1 MQNLLNII
9 NSKINNLD
17 SNIEELLYDEFL
29 LTLQDIKKDFKNN
42 SEIDLKKYFNKLNA
56 IQNVKKNISSYLNS
70 YNPELESNQSN
81 NENIELDEAIS
92 VSSNISPKPN
102 FKDLE
107 SKIKTFTNIPEDN
120 YYFYNLNENY
130 GEVEDKLNLTYSLKK
145 LEDFNLFS
153 IKISGLKLFDN
164 VFLGRTLSESMVKLL
179 SFLFMLNEKP
189 FITICEKNSK
199 YFSTSPSNMKKA
211 ITLKENKCYFE
222 SNVDESEAYEMIKSF
237 LNHINIKLSACKVL
251 LSCSTTKPN
260 ESYITFVL

>member
-42 SEIDLKKYFNKLNA
+42 SEVDLKKYFHKLDT
-56 IQNVKKNISSYLNS
+56 IQNIKKNISSHLNS
-70 YNPELESNQSN
+70 YNPELESNQTN
-81 NENIELDEAIS
+81 NENTELDEAIS
-92 VSSNISPKPN
+92 VSSNISSKPDY
-102 FKDLE
+102 KDIE
-107 SKIKTFTNIPEDN
+107 SKIRTFSNIPEDN
-120 YYFYNLNENY
+120 YYFYSLNENY
-130 GEVEDKLNLTYSLKK
+130 GEVENKLNLVYSLTN
-145 LEDFNLFS
+145 LEDFKLFS

-164 VFLGRTLSESMVKLL
+164 VFLGRTISEAMVKLL

-199 YFSTSPSNMKKA
+199 YFSTSPANMKRA

-222 SNVDESEAYEMIKSF
+222 SNVDESEASEMIKSF
-237 LNHINIKLSACKVL
+237 LNHININLSACKVL
-251 LSCSTTKPN
+251 LNCSTTKPN
-260 ESYITFVL
+260 EGYITFVL

>member
-42 SEIDLKKYFNKLNA
+42 SEVDLKKYFYKLDT
-56 IQNVKKNISSYLNS
+56 IQNIKKNISSHLNS
-70 YNPELESNQSN
+70 YNPELESNQTN
-81 NENIELDEAIS
+81 NENTELDEAIS
-92 VSSNISPKPN
+92 VSSNISSKPDY
-102 FKDLE
+102 KDIE
-107 SKIKTFTNIPEDN
+107 SKIRTFSNIPEDN
-120 YYFYNLNENY
+120 YYFYSLNENY
-130 GEVEDKLNLTYSLKK
+130 GEVENKLNLVYSLTN
-145 LEDFNLFS
+145 LEDFKLFS

-164 VFLGRTLSESMVKLL
+164 VFLGRTISEAMVKLL

-199 YFSTSPSNMKKA
+199 YFSTSPANMKRA

-222 SNVDESEAYEMIKSF
+222 SNVDESEASEMIKSF
-237 LNHINIKLSACKVL
+237 LNHININLSACKVL
-251 LSCSTTKPN
+251 LNCSTTKPN
-260 ESYITFVL
+260 EGYITFVL

>member
-42 SEIDLKKYFNKLNA
+42 SEVDLKKYFHKLDT
-56 IQNVKKNISSYLNS
+56 IQNIKKNISSHLNS
-70 YNPELESNQSN
+70 YNPELESNQTS
-81 NENIELDEAIS
+81 NENTELDEAIS
-92 VSSNISPKPN
+92 VSSNISSKPDY
-102 FKDLE
+102 KDIE
-107 SKIKTFTNIPEDN
+107 SKIRTFSNIPEDN
-120 YYFYNLNENY
+120 YYFYSLNENY
-130 GEVEDKLNLTYSLKK
+130 GEVENKLNLVYSLTN
-145 LEDFNLFS
+145 LEDFKLFS

-164 VFLGRTLSESMVKLL
+164 VFLGRTISEAMVKLL

-199 YFSTSPSNMKKA
+199 YFSTSPANMKRA

-222 SNVDESEAYEMIKSF
+222 SNVDESEASEMIKSF
-237 LNHINIKLSACKVL
+237 LNHININLSACKVL
-251 LSCSTTKPN
+251 LNCSTTKPN
-260 ESYITFVL
+260 EGYITFVL

>member
-42 SEIDLKKYFNKLNA
+42 SEVDLKKYFYKLDT
-56 IQNVKKNISSYLNS
+56 IQNIKKNISSHLSS
-70 YNPELESNQSN
+70 YNPELESNQTS
-81 NENIELDEAIS
+81 NENTELDEAIS
-92 VSSNISPKPN
+92 VSSNISSKPDY
-102 FKDLE
+102 KDIE
-107 SKIKTFTNIPEDN
+107 SKIRTFSNIPEDN
-120 YYFYNLNENY
+120 YYFYSLNENY
-130 GEVEDKLNLTYSLKK
+130 GEVENKLNLVYSLTN
-145 LEDFNLFS
+145 LEDFKLFS

-164 VFLGRTLSESMVKLL
+164 VFLGRTISEAMVKLL

-199 YFSTSPSNMKKA
+199 YFSTSPANMKRA

-222 SNVDESEAYEMIKSF
+222 SNVDESEASEMIKSF
-237 LNHINIKLSACKVL
+237 LNHININLSACKVL
-251 LSCSTTKPN
+251 LNCSTTKPN
-260 ESYITFVL
+260 EGYITFVL